1 MEDEPTDDDPLALKL
16 AALLKQRSA
25 ATAAKLRPSLLPP
38 EEILALAQEAM
49 RRHRC
54 LRLGYHGYF
63 RLVEVHIVGR
73 TAKGNAAISGYQVKG
88 GKPGAAQGWKN
99 LKFDDIISA
108 EIDERASLAPR
119 PDYNPDDPQ
128 FPHKDWQV

>member
-1 MEDEPTDDDPLALKL
+1 MPDDRTEDDLARDLAERQRTL
-16 AALLKQRSA
+16 AAAK
-25 ATAAKLRPSLLPP
+25 AAKLRRSMLPP
-38 EEILALAQEAM
+38 PEIRALAEDAM
-49 RRHRC
+49 HRHRC

-73 TAKGNAAISGYQVKG
+73 TGKGNEAIAGYQVKG
-88 GKPGAAQGWKN
+88 GKPGSAGGWKN

-119 PDYNPDDPQ
+119 PDYNPDHPQ
-128 FPHKDWQV
+128 FPEKYAQL

>member
-1 MEDEPTDDDPLALKL
+1 MSKDERSEEELAR
-16 AALLKQRSA
+16 AFAERHEALVKA
-25 ATAAKLRPSLLPP
+25 KAAKLRQSTIPP
-38 EEILALAQEAM
+38 AEIRALAEEAM

-63 RLVEVHIVGR
+63 RTVEVHIVGR
-73 TAKGNAAISGYQVKG
+73 TSKGNEAIAGYQVLG
-88 GKPGAAQGWKN
+88 GKPGSGGGWKN

-108 EIDERASLAPR
+108 ELDARASLAPR

-128 FPHKDWQV
+128 FPEKYWQV

>member
-1 MEDEPTDDDPLALKL
+1 MSAEDDDEEALARQL
-16 AALLKQRSA
+16 AARLNQTRDEK
-25 ATAAKLRPSLLPP
+25 AAKLRQSMLPP
-38 EEILALAQEAM
+38 GEIRALAEEAM

-63 RLVEVHIVGR
+63 RVVEVHIVGR
-73 TAKGNAAISGYQVKG
+73 TGKGNAAIAGYQVKG
-88 GKPGAAQGWKN
+88 GKPGSAQGWKN

-128 FPHKDWQV
+128 FPEKYWQV

>member
-1 MEDEPTDDDPLALKL
+1 MSGDDDEDELARRLAERLNKTRDDK
-16 AALLKQRSA
+16 
-25 ATAAKLRPSLLPP
+25 AAKLRQSMLPAA
-38 EEILALAQEAM
+38 EIRALAEEAM

-63 RLVEVHIVGR
+63 RTVEVHIVGR
-73 TAKGNAAISGYQVKG
+73 TSKGNEAIAGYQVLG
-88 GKPGAAQGWKN
+88 GKPGSGGGWKN

-108 EIDERASLAPR
+108 EIDARASLAPR

-128 FPHKDWQV
+128 FPEKYWQV

>member
-1 MEDEPTDDDPLALKL
+1 MSGNDDDEDELARRL
-16 AALLKQRSA
+16 AARLKQTADDKIAKARQSMLPSA
-25 ATAAKLRPSLLPP
+25 QIRAVA
-38 EEILALAQEAM
+38 EEAM

-63 RLVEVHIVGR
+63 RTVEVHIVGR
-73 TAKGNAAISGYQVKG
+73 TSKGNEAIAGYQVLG
-88 GKPGAAQGWKN
+88 GKPGSGGGWKN

-108 EIDERASLAPR
+108 ELDERASLAPR

-128 FPHKDWQV
+128 FPEKYWQV

>member
-1 MEDEPTDDDPLALKL
+1 MSGDDRTEEELAR
-16 AALLKQRSA
+16 AFAERHELLVKA
-25 ATAAKLRPSLLPP
+25 KAAKLRQSMLPP
-38 EEILALAQEAM
+38 AEIRALAEEAM

-63 RLVEVHIVGR
+63 RTVEVHIVGR
-73 TAKGNAAISGYQVKG
+73 TGKGNDAIAAYQVAG
-88 GKPGAAQGWKN
+88 GKPGSAQGWKN

-108 EIDERASLAPR
+108 EIDARASLAPR

-128 FPHKDWQV
+128 FPEKYAQV

>member
-1 MEDEPTDDDPLALKL
+1 MSDDDEDELARKL
-16 AALLKQRSA
+16 AARLNQTRDDK
-25 ATAAKLRPSLLPP
+25 AAKLRQSMLPAA
-38 EEILALAQEAM
+38 EVRALAEEAM

-63 RLVEVHIVGR
+63 RTIEVHIVGR
-73 TAKGNAAISGYQVKG
+73 TSKGNEAIAGYQVLG
-88 GKPGAAQGWKN
+88 GKPGSAGGWKN

-108 EIDERASLAPR
+108 EIDARASLAPR

-128 FPHKDWQV
+128 FPEKYWQV

>member
-1 MEDEPTDDDPLALKL
+1 MPDDERSEDELARAFAERQRAL
-16 AALLKQRSA
+16 AEAK
-25 ATAAKLRPSLLPP
+25 AAKLRQSMLPP
-38 EEILALAQEAM
+38 AEIRALAEAAM

-63 RLVEVHIVGR
+63 RLIEVHIVGR
-73 TAKGNAAISGYQVKG
+73 TGKGNEAIAGYQVKG
-88 GKPGAAQGWKN
+88 GKPRSEDGWKN

-128 FPHKDWQV
+128 FPEKYAQL